1 MCRRDMASFGKLRP
15 DKWVELICLILLQLL
30 CAWNVGRGGAG
41 LSECDDSNETDH
53 KDGQITTILNL
64 E

>member
-1 MCRRDMASFGKLRP
+1 MGGVDLSHTLAVSVRLERR
-15 DKWVELICLILLQLL
+15 
-30 CAWNVGRGGAG
+30 RGGAG

-53 KDGQITTILNL
+53 KDGQITTMLNL